1 MAITLIS
8 KPIHW
13 DRVSKQSQGDLEHC
27 SGRGAIAKIYST
39 ACSKRR
45 FKPFDCCPG
54 CGRLWERHGNGFL
67 FPVGLACLAARA
79 GKWGGCDE
87 IAP

>member
-13 DRVSKQSQGDLEHC
+13 NRVNKQSQGDLEHC
-27 SGRGAIAKIYST
+27 SGRGAIAKIYSI

-45 FKPFDCCPG
+45 FKPFDCCPDAAVYG
-54 CGRLWERHGNGFL
+54 SGTVTVFCSRL
-67 FPVGLACLAARA
+67 VLACLAARA

>member
-13 DRVSKQSQGDLEHC
+13 DRVNKQSQGDLEHC
-27 SGRGAIAKIYST
+27 SGRGTIAKIYSI

-45 FKPFDCCPG
+45 FKPFDCCPDAAVYG
-54 CGRLWERHGNGFL
+54 SGTGNGFL
-67 FPVGLACLAARA
+67 FPVGFGVR
-79 GKWGGCDE
+79 GGSRRQMGRVR
-87 IAP
+87 